1 MSNTKKNQYVTLY
14 LIAQKHEEY
23 GYTSLETLAEWN
35 RKLPKKNQSPFTCKK
50 ITKINS
56 TKYHS

>member
-1 MSNTKKNQYVTLY
+1 MTTTKTQQHVTMY

-35 RKLPKKNQSPFTCKK
+35 RKIPKKNQSPFICKK
-50 ITKINS
+50 ITEIDS

>member
-1 MSNTKKNQYVTLY
+1 MSFTKKNQHVTMY
-14 LIAQKHEEY
+14 LIAKKHQIY

-35 RKLPKKNQSPFTCKK
+35 RKLPKKNQSPFICKK